1 MQRVVSRDKWLAME
15 AASRREFLASG
26 AAVAVPFAAAAPGG
40 RPGAANRPGLLA
52 GKRAVIYGAA
62 GAIGSAVSRAFAR
75 EGAML
80 FLAGRTRERVDA
92 LAAELSQAGAQAT
105 PAAVDALDHTAIER
119 HLTDV
124 VRVAGGVDISFNLIG
139 LGGEQGQPL
148 ASMSRESFAVPI
160 ETAMRTHFHTATAA
174 ARHMRTGGVLLALTA
189 QVARKPYVGSGGFG
203 VACAAIE
210 GLWRQLAIEL
220 GPKGIRLV
228 TLRSSGSPDAPGV
241 AAAITEHAK
250 AAGVTRAAFEA
261 RIAEKTM
268 LKRMPLM
275 AEIAS
280 AAVLAASDHASSMT
294 AAVLNCTCGEI
305 AD

>member
-1 MQRVVSRDKWLAME
+1 ME
-15 AASRREFLASG
+15 SAATRRNFLASG
-26 AAVAVPFAAAAPGG
+26 AAVAIPLSARSAGNKSTAAP
-40 RPGAANRPGLLA
+40 RTGLLA

-62 GAIGSAVSRAFAR
+62 GAMGSAVARAYAR
-75 EGAML
+75 EGAQV
-80 FLAGRTRERVDA
+80 FLAGRTLERVQA
-92 LAAELSQAGAQAT
+92 LAEELTRSGASATAAGF
-105 PAAVDALDHTAIER
+105 DALDRSAVEK
-119 HLTDV
+119 HLDEV
-124 VRVAGGVDISFNLIG
+124 VGSAGGVDISFNLIG
-139 LGGEQGQPL
+139 LGGDQGQPL
-148 ASMSRESFAVPI
+148 ASMTQAGFAVAI
-160 ETAMRTHFHTATAA
+160 DNAMRTHFLTATAA
-174 ARHMRTGGVLLALTA
+174 ARRMQAGGVILALTA

-220 GPKGIRLV
+220 GPGGIRLV

-241 AAAITEHAK
+241 AAAITEHAR
-250 AAGVTRAAFEA
+250 AAGVTLDTFEA

-268 LKRMPLM
+268 LKHMPKM
-275 AEIAS
+275 AEIAN